1 VCIEEELREQS
12 KRTPPCSNRVFPEK
26 KNLYGREHHASTPK
40 KSKPYP
46 DAVQIEETSISLP
59 YKIQV
64 HQPMYAIFEI
74 VSSSLLKEN
83 LPSHMVT
90 QTAYMVNKVLARAKK
105 KETRTVKTYEKAF
118 GE

>member
-1 VCIEEELREQS
+1 
-12 KRTPPCSNRVFPEK
+12 
-26 KNLYGREHHASTPK
+26 
-40 KSKPYP
+40 
-46 DAVQIEETSISLP
+46 
-59 YKIQV
+59 
-64 HQPMYAIFEI
+64 MYAIFEI

-105 KETRTVKTYEKAF
+105 KKETRTVKTYEKAF

>member
-1 VCIEEELREQS
+1 
-12 KRTPPCSNRVFPEK
+12 
-26 KNLYGREHHASTPK
+26 
-40 KSKPYP
+40 
-46 DAVQIEETSISLP
+46 
-59 YKIQV
+59 
-64 HQPMYAIFEI
+64 MYAIFEI

-105 KETRTVKTYEKAF
+105 RETRTVKTYEKAF